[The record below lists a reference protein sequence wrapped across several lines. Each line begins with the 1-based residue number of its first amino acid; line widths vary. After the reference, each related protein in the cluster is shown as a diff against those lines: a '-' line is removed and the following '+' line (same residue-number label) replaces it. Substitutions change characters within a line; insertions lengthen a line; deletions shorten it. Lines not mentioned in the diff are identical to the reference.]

1 LGKTTKRPLMPLL
14 LIGGGILI
22 LIIAAA
28 SVLYYSRGGQ
38 PVPGDLPNQEIPY
51 PNISRV
57 DLITAKQA
65 FDSNRA
71 VFVDVRDQM
80 YYESGHI
87 PGALSIP
94 LSELGSRVVELDPN
108 DWIILYCT

>member
-1 LGKTTKRPLMPLL
+1 LGRTAKRPLIPLL

-28 SVLYYSRGGQ
+28 SIFYFSRGGQ
-38 PVPGDLPNQEIPY
+38 SVPGDLPNQDIPY
-51 PNISRV
+51 PNISRA
-57 DLITAKQA
+57 DLLTAKQA
-65 FDSNRA
+65 FDSNQA
-71 VFVDVRDQM
+71 VFVDVRDRM

-94 LSELGSRVVELDPN
+94 LSELGSRVGELDPN